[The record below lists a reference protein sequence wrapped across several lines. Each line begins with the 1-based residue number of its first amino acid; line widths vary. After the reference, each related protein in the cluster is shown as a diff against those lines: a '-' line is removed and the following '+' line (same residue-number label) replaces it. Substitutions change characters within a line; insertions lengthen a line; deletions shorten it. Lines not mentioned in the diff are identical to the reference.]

1 MPPPF
6 RLLAITPPH
15 GPVPADIVKSW
26 PGAGPG
32 LALLLREPGR
42 TVHEL
47 LAADGRLG
55 PLRRACVAAG
65 IPVLLSVGPDDL
77 DLAIPPDIAGLH
89 LRGDPDLA
97 TLTRARLIRPVP
109 SDSPGPISSDPRTS
123 LVAASGDRS
132 PFEPIPTRRAS
143 SPRPSIAALSAP
155 WLGRSCHGAPQPG
168 HALVDYTL
176 FAPVF
181 APTTG
186 QPSRPLG
193 SKLPAGLDALRTW
206 TAAPGACVFALGG
219 VGPVTAAACLAAGAH
234 GLAGIGVFFGEPGQV
249 AQDVAALRE
258 IVAASDRHVEPV
270 SPR

>member
-1 MPPPF
+1 MHDREALLICNGYKDAEFIDLALQSKQLGLNVVLVLEMPPELELVME
-6 RLLAITPPH
+6 RSKKLGI
-15 GPVPADIVKSW
+15 
-26 PGAGPG
+26 
-32 LALLLREPGR
+32 EP
-42 TVHEL
+42 T
-47 LAADGRLG
+47 LG
-55 PLRRACVAAG
+55 IR
-65 IPVLLSVGPDDL
+65 IKLSTKGSGHW
-77 DLAIPPDIAGLH
+77 AESA
-89 LRGDPDLA
+89 
-97 TLTRARLIRPVP
+97 
-109 SDSPGPISSDPRTS
+109 
-123 LVAASGDRS
+123 GDRS